1 MQSAE
6 LRKISASGN
15 QNGDFNGETN
25 NNVPVGVGASTTRKT
40 NGYYK

>member
-15 QNGDFNGETN
+15 QKWGFIGETN
-25 NNVPVGVGASTTRKT
+25 NNAPVGVGALDDPPRQ
-40 NGYYK
+40 